1 MQLLFRLSGLF
12 PAETKS
18 MKTAPAVHQGG
29 SLARFS
35 QEKVF
40 KDELPFAGG
49 ERPFADPACNLR
61 IDGLRARLSFDD
73 LVKRKAAFAAEQ
85 RN

>member
-1 MQLLFRLSGLF
+1 MLDAFLAPRSGF
-12 PAETKS
+12 CPQ
-18 MKTAPAVHQGG
+18 KTLPGPPCIKA
-29 SLARFS
+29 ARFP

-73 LVKRKAAFAAEQ
+73 LVKRKAIFAAEQ

>member
-1 MQLLFRLSGLF
+1 LRR
-12 PAETKS
+12 
-18 MKTAPAVHQGG
+18 AVGFARRKPCRARRG
-29 SLARFS
+29 IKAARFP